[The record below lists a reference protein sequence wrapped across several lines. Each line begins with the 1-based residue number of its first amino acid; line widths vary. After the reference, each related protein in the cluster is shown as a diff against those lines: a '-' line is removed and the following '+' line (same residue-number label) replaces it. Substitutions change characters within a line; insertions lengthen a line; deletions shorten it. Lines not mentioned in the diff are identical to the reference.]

1 VNANTTTGL
10 RPRRRGKPWLA
21 PLLVASLLVASLL
34 LSGLLAGLGA
44 GAGLASTSTPAMP
57 DEPVLT
63 AGSFDVAP
71 VRILNIPALMVA
83 SPQMPGDGKGT
94 VVKASQRAR
103 LIENTLRLLY
113 APPTFCRASESLS
126 EDLLEGVF
134 LKGPDSQRVCG
145 GDLWSVLNS
154 PDALVVQRRAMPD
167 GSVVLEAEL
176 PGRPVPLPLVT
187 VTAADAALRG
197 RTPERLAI
205 SWQEVLQRRLRHAR
219 RTMKS
224 DALGLRLRVALLVE
238 LGLAVLLLVSIGLW
252 VWARRR
258 ERTGLDPSVLSSG
271 RWLQRRLRQVVLSRL
286 IFALVLVQL
295 VAMLAVGLAAVPGN
309 IPMALDVLLLP
320 LKIALQAVVIW
331 VLMLLA
337 RLLLRF
343 SLRQWGSSPF
353 VAPELRMR
361 REQRRRNLLQAG
373 ERLIR
378 LTGGLVLL
386 ILALS
391 AIPGFTLFTPGPWLA
406 GGALLGA
413 LALVFQ
419 SLLRDFAA
427 GLITLFDDHYA
438 VGDFVEI
445 DGLSGDVEDIGVV
458 ATVLRGL
465 DDRVLVIPNSR
476 CDRLVNHTLLRS
488 GAELILPLSPANP
501 CLEKALALVREE
513 CAAFAAEPQWQQLL
527 LAEPEIRG
535 VKRVT
540 PLAVELSVL
549 LRTRAGKQ
557 WAAKRELLGRLVRH
571 CERARVPLAQA
582 VASSLAD
589 AD

>member
-1 VNANTTTGL
+1 MNANTTTGL

-34 LSGLLAGLGA
+34 LSGLLAGLGP
-44 GAGLASTSTPAMP
+44 GAGLASTPAAPATPE
-57 DEPVLT
+57 EPAFT

-258 ERTGLDPSVLSSG
+258 ERTGLDPSVISSG

-353 VAPELRMR
+353 VAPEMRLR

-465 DDRVLVIPNSR
+465 DDRVVVIPNSR

-501 CLEKALALVREE
+501 CLELALGLVREE
-513 CAAFAAEPQWQQLL
+513 CAAFAAEPQWRDLL
-527 LAEPEIRG
+527 LAAPEIRG

-549 LRTRAGKQ
+549 LRTRAGQQ

-571 CERARVPLAQA
+571 CERARVPLAQS
-582 VASSLAD
+582 VASVAD

>member
-1 VNANTTTGL
+1 MNATTTTSL
-10 RPRRRGKPWLA
+10 APRRWGKAWLA
-21 PLLVASLLVASLL
+21 WVLVASLVLV
-34 LSGLLAGLGA
+34 GLLAGLQPR
-44 GAGLASTSTPAMP
+44 AGLAAASATP
-57 DEPVLT
+57 EESVYT
-63 AGSFDVAP
+63 AGSYDVAP
-71 VRILNIPALMVA
+71 VRILNIPALVVA
-83 SPQMPGDGKGT
+83 SPQVPSGGTGK
-94 VVKASQRAR
+94 VMKASQRAK

-113 APPTFCRASESLS
+113 APPTFCRTSEILA
-126 EDLLEGVF
+126 EDLLEGVV
-134 LKGPDSQRVCG
+134 LKGPSSQRVCA
-145 GDLWSVLNS
+145 GDLWSVLKD
-154 PDALVVQRRAMPD
+154 PDALVVRQRPQPD

-176 PGRPVPLPLVT
+176 PGRRVPLPLVT
-187 VTAADAALRG
+187 VTAADATLQG
-197 RTPERLAI
+197 KTPEQLAS

-224 DALGLRLRVALLVE
+224 DALGLRLRVALLAE
-238 LGLAVLLLVSIGLW
+238 LGLALLLFVSIGFW

-258 ERTGLDPSVLSSG
+258 ESTRLDLGSPNNG
-271 RWLQRRLRQVVLSRL
+271 PWLLRRLRRLVLSRL
-286 IFALVLVQL
+286 IFALILVQL
-295 VAMLAVGLAAVPGN
+295 VAMLAVGLAAVPGT

-320 LKIALQAVVIW
+320 LKIALQAAGIW
-331 VLMLLA
+331 LLMLLA

-343 SLRQWGSSPF
+343 SLRQWGGSPF
-353 VAPELRMR
+353 VAPELRRR

-378 LTGGLVLL
+378 LIGGLVLL
-386 ILALS
+386 VLALS
-391 AIPGFTLFTPGPWLA
+391 AIPGFSLLSPGPWLA

-445 DGLSGDVEDIGVV
+445 NGLSGDVEDIGVV

-465 DDRVLVIPNSR
+465 DQRVIVIPNSH

-488 GAELILPLSPANP
+488 GVEVILPLSPANP
-501 CLEKALALVREE
+501 QLELALKLVREE
-513 CAAFAAEPQWQQLL
+513 CSAFAAEPQWRQLL
-527 LAEPEIRG
+527 MAEPEIRG

-549 LRTRAGKQ
+549 LRTHAGQQWRAE
-557 WAAKRELLGRLVRH
+557 RELLGRLVRH
-571 CERARVPLAQA
+571 CERARVPLATA
-582 VASSLAD
+582 LASPPRGE
-589 AD
+589 

>member
-1 VNANTTTGL
+1 MNANTTTCL
-10 RPRRRGKPWLA
+10 TPRRRGTAWLA
-21 PLLVASLLVASLL
+21 LLLVASLL
-34 LSGLLAGLGA
+34 LSGLLAALRPS
-44 GAGLASTSTPAMP
+44 AGLASTPTSTTG
-57 DEPVLT
+57 DELVFT

-83 SPQMPGDGKGT
+83 SPQLPGDGKGT

-113 APPTFCRASESLS
+113 SPPTFCSASESLA
-126 EDLLEGVF
+126 EDVLEGVF
-134 LKGPDSQRVCG
+134 LKGPNSQRVCG

-197 RTPERLAI
+197 TTPERLAI
-205 SWQEVLQRRLRHAR
+205 TWQKVLQRRLRDAR

-238 LGLAVLLLVSIGLW
+238 LGLGVLLILSVALW

-258 ERTGLDPSVLSSG
+258 ERTGLDPSVLASG

-320 LKIALQAVVIW
+320 LKIALQAAGIW
-331 VLMLLA
+331 VVMLLA

-353 VAPELRMR
+353 VAPELRSR

-501 CLEKALALVREE
+501 CLKLAMRLVREE
-513 CAAFAAEPQWQQLL
+513 CAAFAAEPQWRQLL

-549 LRTRAGKQ
+549 LRTRAGQQ
-557 WAAKRELLGRLVRH
+557 WRAKRELLGRLVRR
-571 CERARVPLAQA
+571 CERARVPLAQSVAA
-582 VASSLAD
+582 VADSD
-589 AD
+589 